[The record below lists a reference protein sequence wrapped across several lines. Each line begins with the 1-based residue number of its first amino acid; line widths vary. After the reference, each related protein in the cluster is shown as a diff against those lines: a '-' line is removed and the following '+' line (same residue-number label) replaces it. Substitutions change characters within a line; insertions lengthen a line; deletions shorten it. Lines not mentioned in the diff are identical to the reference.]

1 MALYN
6 VLFITPVL
14 FPLTRSQEDSG
25 WTLVVL
31 SLLVP
36 NTTLPSPQGLSSNQ
50 LWAKSGSTLQ
60 AEFILTAFVIPT
72 AFFILTVF
80 LISVGSAS
88 PLQLLLE
95 SGFAEAGRQMKN
107 LISAWLWHPV
117 PPQAPLAFLPLL
129 FSKFLLFWSMFLK
142 TFWVLGLRDAEEVKY
157 S

>member
-1 MALYN
+1 M
-6 VLFITPVL
+6 
-14 FPLTRSQEDSG
+14 DSG
-25 WTLVVL
+25 GSFSSCPKHNITL
-31 SLLVP
+31 
-36 NTTLPSPQGLSSNQ
+36 TTGLSSSQ
-50 LWAKSGSTLQ
+50 LWAKSGSTFQ

-80 LISVGSAS
+80 LISVESAS

-95 SGFAEAGRQMKN
+95 SGCAEAGRQMKN

-117 PPQAPLAFLPLL
+117 PPQAPLAFLLLL

-142 TFWVLGLRDAEEVKY
+142 TFWVLGLRDAEEVRY